1 MSSVDVAKATVLMNY
16 LTTIAQEVEK
26 ISTTNRPDAEPPVS
40 PHRLYRL
47 IFFNLNLYRTC
58 MRGSEGG
65 TPSSAIPSDHLNLNA
80 LRW

>member
-1 MSSVDVAKATVLMNY
+1 
-16 LTTIAQEVEK
+16 
-26 ISTTNRPDAEPPVS
+26 
-40 PHRLYRL
+40 
-47 IFFNLNLYRTC
+47 